1 MIYTIFENSNMER
14 CYPFTINHSLIELR
28 FGAFSILERIEKQL
42 SEKDQVILV
51 VRDELK
57 DILSERY
64 PHIVVNPDVISPSQV
79 YHVSS
84 INLNE
89 SNLILTLDND
99 IPIDEFRD
107 KMVGSSS
114 DPYLWDYLKLNSLDA
129 DKDYFDMV
137 ISGNSHKTAI
147 FVNKDNIHISES
159 SVISAGVI
167 LDASNG
173 PIIIDDEVVIDIGA
187 LIKGPTY
194 IGKGSKVNPGAKL
207 RGNISIGPYCKIGGE
222 VEDTTFH
229 GYSNKQHDGYLGH
242 SYIGEWVNLGANTNN
257 SDLKNNY
264 SKIKFKIGEDVINTN
279 EIFLGAMIGDYTK
292 TGISTMINT
301 GTYVGVGCNLFG
313 SGFQRKNIP
322 SFTWGENSRMN
333 LDKFLNTLEI
343 VKNRRGKNISNIEK
357 DLITKIYNSL
367 DNSIF

>member
-14 CYPFTINHSLIELR
+14 YYPFTINHSLVEVR

-42 SEKDQVILV
+42 SDGDQIVLV

-57 DILSERY
+57 DILLERY
-64 PHIVVNPDVISPSQV
+64 PHMVINPSVIPSSQV

-84 INLNE
+84 INLNQ

-99 IPIDEFRD
+99 ICIDELRE
-107 KMVGSSS
+107 KMVDFSS
-114 DPYLWDYLKLNSLDA
+114 DLYLWDYLKLNTL
-129 DKDYFDMV
+129 DKDVDHFNMD
-137 ISGNSHKTAI
+137 INGDFHESAI

-173 PIIIDDEVVIDIGA
+173 PIIIDDAFIDIGA

-207 RGNISIGPYCKIGGE
+207 RGNISIGPCCKIGGE

-242 SYIGEWVNLGANTNN
+242 AYIGEWVNLGANTNN

-264 SKIKFKIGEDVINTN
+264 SNVKFKIGEELISTD

-292 TGISTMINT
+292 TAISTMLNT
-301 GTYVGVGCNLFG
+301 GTYIGVGCNLFG
-313 SGFQRKNIP
+313 AGFQRKFIP
-322 SFTWGENSRMN
+322 SFSWGENSRMD
-333 LDKFLNTLEI
+333 LDKFLNTLDI
-343 VKNRRGKNISNIEK
+343 VKGRRGKNISKIEK
-357 DLITKIYNSL
+357 DLISKIYNSQ
-367 DNSIF
+367 DNSTF